1 MSDGIVWLRSTGDQ
15 KLAAAVIHQA
25 IEDVH
30 NPRVSLRTRI
40 DAVEFL
46 IGQRSEIWCRIAGI
60 QPKAVQRTARLSLK
74 SLVSPQRLA
83 G

>member
-1 MSDGIVWLRSTGDQ
+1 MSDGVVWLRPTGDQ

-46 IGQRSEIWCRIAGI
+46 MGQRSEVWCRLAGV
-60 QPKAVQRTARLSLK
+60 QVKALQRTARLSLR
-74 SLVSPQRLA
+74 SLLHPQRLA